1 MPLINRP
8 PIESRRVAVFTDTDV
23 YRLRDDQHTDNGTA
37 FTCEWNSPPTRSGL
51 RNLQDVRGAWI
62 DYRAKSTGTINIAA
76 RAQGSAFSQVLSLA
90 SSSASVGFVGLR
102 LTGRS
107 PALRLEF
114 QSPVRAS
121 LNAYEVDLTVRGPS
135 AGRF

>member
-1 MPLINRP
+1 MLINRP
-8 PIESRRVAVFTDTDV
+8 PIESRRVIVFTDTDV
-23 YRLRDDQHTDNGTA
+23 YRLQENQITDNGAT
-37 FTCEWNSPPTRSGL
+37 FTCKWNSPPARASL

-62 DYRAKSTGTINIAA
+62 DYRAKSTGTIVVAA
-76 RAQGSAFSQVLSLA
+76 RIKESAFSQTLSLA

-121 LNAYEVDLTVRGPS
+121 LNAYEIDLTVRGPMQ
-135 AGRF
+135 GRF